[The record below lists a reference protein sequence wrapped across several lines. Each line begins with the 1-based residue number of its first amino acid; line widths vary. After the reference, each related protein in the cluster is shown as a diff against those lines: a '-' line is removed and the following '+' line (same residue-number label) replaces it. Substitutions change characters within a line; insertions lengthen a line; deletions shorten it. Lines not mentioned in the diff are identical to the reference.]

1 MYIYITQ
8 NRITLGM
15 CVFIPFPTLSTHFI
29 LLIVLAMKITFN
41 LFLAAPNSSVQDLL
55 KTQ

>member
-8 NRITLGM
+8 NRITLSM